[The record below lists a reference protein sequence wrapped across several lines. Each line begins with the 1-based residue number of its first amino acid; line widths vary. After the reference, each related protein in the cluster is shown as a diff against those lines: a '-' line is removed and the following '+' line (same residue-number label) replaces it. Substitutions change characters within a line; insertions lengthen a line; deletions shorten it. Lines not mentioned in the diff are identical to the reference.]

1 MSVAPARVKRTEESG
16 EDPFV
21 ERILLASEGR
31 PFSKAA
37 IARTVEL
44 ARPEGAS
51 VHVFSIARVH
61 GVAFGLQTPGL
72 RPSKA
77 EWAEQRAQVTA
88 AIKALKKKGI
98 EAEGHVLGTRK
109 STRRILDEAA
119 KERCDAIV
127 MGADPDRMRL
137 ISDMLWEQEPQ
148 RVRRRAKIPVILV
161 VEDGSA
167 G

>member
-1 MSVAPARVKRTEESG
+1 VSIALTRVRRTREAG
-16 EDPFV
+16 QDPFV

-51 VHVFSIARVH
+51 VHVFTIARVY

-77 EWAEQRAQVTA
+77 EWAQRHAEVTA
-88 AIKALKKKGI
+88 AVKALKKKGVA
-98 EAEGHVLGTRK
+98 AEGHVLGTRK

-119 KERCDAIV
+119 KEGCDAIV
-127 MGADPDRMRL
+127 MGADPDRFRI

-148 RVRRRAKIPVILV
+148 RVRRRAKIPVFLV
-161 VEDGSA
+161 VDE
-167 G
+167 

>member
-1 MSVAPARVKRTEESG
+1 LALTRSRRTYEAG
-16 EDPFV
+16 QDPFV

-51 VHVFSIARVH
+51 VHVFTIARVY

-77 EWAEQRAQVTA
+77 EWAERRAEVTA
-88 AIKALKKKGI
+88 AVKALKKKGVA
-98 EAEGHVLGTRK
+98 AEGHVLGTRK

-119 KERCDAIV
+119 KEGCDAIV
-127 MGADPDRMRL
+127 MGADPDRFRI

-148 RVRRRAKIPVILV
+148 RVRRRAKIPVFLV
-161 VEDGSA
+161 LDE
-167 G
+167 